1 MTINL
6 PVARF
11 VAALVVAAAWG
22 AYASPVRIDR
32 AEMAPLVDNVA
43 TTWRA
48 VQLPDSWDHADSPRP
63 PSAAYRLH
71 AHLDKPADES
81 HAIYIPRAGNRVEIR
96 LNGEILE
103 RFGNLEVASAD
114 YGKLPLLVVTP
125 VRLLR
130 SGENVI
136 EIRVAAQRGHK
147 GGLSRVWFGPESEIK
162 LLYGERMMWLS
173 TGSLLVAS
181 ACLVLGLLALSV
193 AWRLGDRIYAWFG
206 VATLLWSLRMVNVLI
221 AEPPVSLI
229 WWDALINAAYGW
241 YIALICL
248 FTLDVL
254 ELRASLVRRAL
265 GLFAIVTPFLALYSS
280 LQGAPRVWTAWSAVM
295 LIVAGT
301 IGVQVIA
308 NTLRRPRTEGVLL
321 SLSALLG
328 VSTGARDY
336 LLYRSSAAAY
346 GSFSVT
352 RYVALAFM
360 LAMAW
365 ILIDRFA
372 RAMRAEA
379 DANRTL
385 TRRVEEKERELASNY
400 ERLRGLERERAT
412 VDERQRI
419 MQDMHDG
426 LGSQLLSSLA
436 LVERGAL
443 DQRGMAQ
450 VLRESIDDMRLAID
464 TLAPGREGLLEALGN
479 LRYRLEP
486 RFRAAGTELRFRQ
499 HDLPDRIDVPP
510 NAALQILRVLQEAL
524 TNALKHAHPKTVEVE
539 IMLEPDPQRFV
550 LVVSDDGPG
559 FDPRAPGRG
568 RGLSGMRRRAQGIGA
583 SLEVESGRLGTHVTL
598 SYPMA
603 SPK

>member
-1 MTINL
+1 MAI
-6 PVARF
+6 PIQVARL
-11 VAALVVAAAWG
+11 AASVLVAAACG
-22 AYASPVRIDR
+22 AHASPVRIDR
-32 AEMAPLVDNVA
+32 AEMAPLVDHAA
-43 TTWRA
+43 TAWRS
-48 VQLPDSWDHADSPRP
+48 VQLPDSWDHADSSHPVRV
-63 PSAAYRLH
+63 AYRLR
-71 AHLDKPADES
+71 AYLDKPADES
-81 HAIYIPRAGNRVEIR
+81 HAIYIPRAGNRVEVR

-114 YGKLPLLVVTP
+114 YSKLPLLVVTP
-125 VRLLR
+125 ARLLR
-130 SGENVI
+130 TGDNVI
-136 EIRVAAQRGHK
+136 EIRVAAERGHK
-147 GGLSRVWFGPESEIK
+147 GGLSRVWFGPEREINS
-162 LLYGERMMWLS
+162 LYGKRMFWLS

-206 VATLLWSLRMVNVLI
+206 VATLLWSLRMVNVMI
-221 AEPPVSLI
+221 PEPPVPLT
-229 WWDALINAAYGW
+229 WWDPLINAAYGW

-265 GLFAIVTPFLALYSS
+265 GLFAIVTPFVALYSS
-280 LQGAPRVWTAWSAVM
+280 LQGTPRIWTAWAAVM
-295 LIVAGT
+295 LLVAAT
-301 IGVQVIA
+301 VGVQVIA
-308 NTLRRPRTEGVLL
+308 STVRRPRTEGVLL

-328 VSTGARDY
+328 VGAGARDY

-372 RAMRAEA
+372 RAMRSEAE
-379 DANRTL
+379 ANRTL
-385 TRRVEEKERELASNY
+385 TRRVEEKERQLAANY
-400 ERLRGLERERAT
+400 EHLRRLEREHAT
-412 VDERQRI
+412 ADERQRI

-450 VLRESIDDMRLAID
+450 LLREAIDDMRLAID
-464 TLAPGREGLLEALGN
+464 TLAPGHEGLLESLGN

-486 RFRAAGTELRFRQ
+486 RFRAAGTELRFSLR
-499 HDLPDRIDVPP
+499 DLPDRIDVPQD
-510 NAALQILRVLQEAL
+510 AALQILRVLQEAL
-524 TNALKHAHPKTVEVE
+524 TNALKHARPKLVEVDVV
-539 IMLEPDPQRFV
+539 LQPDPPRLL
-550 LVVSDDGPG
+550 LVVSDDGAG

-568 RGLSGMRRRAQGIGA
+568 RGLSGMQRRAKGIGA
-583 SLEVESGRLGTHVTL
+583 SLDVSSGAAGTRVTL
-598 SYPMA
+598 SYPMPSLA
-603 SPK
+603 

>member
-1 MTINL
+1 L

-22 AYASPVRIDR
+22 AQASPVRIDR
-32 AEMAPLVDNVA
+32 AEMAPLLGNA
-43 TTWRA
+43 ASTWRV

-63 PSAAYRLH
+63 PSATYRLH
-71 AHLDKPADES
+71 AFLDKPADES
-81 HAIYIPRAGNRVEIR
+81 HAIYIPRVGNRVEIR

-103 RFGNLEVASAD
+103 RFGDLDVANAD
-114 YGKLPLLVVTP
+114 YSKLPLFVVTP

-130 SGENVI
+130 PGENVI
-136 EIRVAAQRGHK
+136 EIRVAAERGHK

-162 LLYGERMMWLS
+162 LLYGERMLWLS
-173 TGSLLVAS
+173 TGSLIVAS

-206 VATLLWSLRMVNVLI
+206 AATLLWSARTVNVLI
-221 AEPPVSLI
+221 VQPPVPI
-229 WWDALINAAYGW
+229 VWWDAFINTAYGW

-254 ELRASLVRRAL
+254 GLRASLMRRGL
-265 GLFAIVTPFLALYSS
+265 GLFAIVTPFVALYASMY
-280 LQGAPRVWTAWSAVM
+280 GAPRVWTAWSAMM
-295 LIVAGT
+295 LLVAGT
-301 IGVQVIA
+301 IGAQVIA
-308 NTLRRPRTEGVLL
+308 STLRRPRTEGVLL
-321 SLSALLG
+321 SLAALLG
-328 VSTGARDY
+328 VGTGARDY

-379 DANRTL
+379 EANRML
-385 TRRVEEKERELASNY
+385 SRRVEEKERELAHNY
-400 ERLRGLERERAT
+400 EQLRRLERERVVA
-412 VDERQRI
+412 DERQRI

-436 LVERGAL
+436 LVERGVL
-443 DQRGMAQ
+443 DQSGMAQ
-450 VLRESIDDMRLAID
+450 LLREAIDDMRLAID
-464 TLAPGREGLLEALGN
+464 TLAPGRKGLLEALGN

-486 RFRAAGTELRFRQ
+486 RFRAAGTELRFEQ
-499 HDLPDRIDVPP
+499 HDLPDHIDVAPDV
-510 NAALQILRVLQEAL
+510 ALQILRVLQEAL
-524 TNALKHAHPKTVEVE
+524 TNALKHAHPTTVQVD
-539 IMLEPDPQRFV
+539 IAMRPDPPQFV
-550 LVVSDDGPG
+550 LTIADDGPG
-559 FDPRAPGRG
+559 FDVLSPGRG
-568 RGLSGMRRRAQGIGA
+568 RGISGMRRRAQAIGA
-583 SLEVESGRLGTHVTL
+583 SVDVTSGPGGTRITL
-598 SYPMA
+598 SRPHPA
-603 SPK
+603 HA